1 MKKLLRHFIGN
12 FHIMSRI
19 YNDGNR
25 LIKFLRN
32 ENIDT
37 IFDIGANTGQYAS
50 VLRRFGYQGKIISFE
65 PLKKEKD
72 ILDVNMAEDEN
83 FESYNYAIG
92 KKNTDGK
99 INYSLNSVSSSI
111 LRTHPRNI
119 ETDRGTFSKK
129 KNRIKIKKLVNFKKK
144 IKKNTTMLKLDT
156 QGFEHEILF
165 SAKNLLNK
173 FKLIQLELS
182 FRQMYHLEKNW
193 LKTLNLLQKKG
204 FYVIDIFHGLR
215 HKKNFELMESDFIL
229 KRK

>member
-1 MKKLLRHFIGN
+1 
-12 FHIMSRI
+12 MSRI

-37 IFDIGANTGQYAS
+37 VFDVGANKGQYALM
-50 VLRRFGYQGKIISFE
+50 LRRFGYQGKIISFE
-65 PLKKEKD
+65 PLKNEKD

-119 ETDRGTFSKK
+119 DTDRGTFSKK
-129 KNRIKIKKLVNFKKK
+129 KK
-144 IKKNTTMLKLDT
+144 
-156 QGFEHEILF
+156 
-165 SAKNLLNK
+165 
-173 FKLIQLELS
+173 
-182 FRQMYHLEKNW
+182 
-193 LKTLNLLQKKG
+193 
-204 FYVIDIFHGLR
+204 
-215 HKKNFELMESDFIL
+215 
-229 KRK
+229 